1 MASRNNPINRRDD
14 IVIQQSKGEILI
26 YDLKLNRALCLNE
39 TSALVWRLCDG
50 TKSVEEI
57 SQAISKKL
65 KTPVSEDL
73 VFLALDQ
80 LKKENLLSNGAEIK
94 FKFDGLSRREAIRK
108 VGFAAMIALPV
119 ITSLVAPRAVD
130 AQSVACGGACTCSV
144 GNITSQAPS
153 LCRAVLNGT
162 SNCPDRSTCDCL
174 VVAGIGSTGGRC
186 QGT

>member
-1 MASRNNPINRRDD
+1 MASKNNPISRQDD
-14 IVIQQSKGEILI
+14 IVVQQSKDEILI

-80 LKKENLLSNGAEIK
+80 LKKRIY
-94 FKFDGLSRREAIRK
+94 
-108 VGFAAMIALPV
+108 
-119 ITSLVAPRAVD
+119 
-130 AQSVACGGACTCSV
+130 
-144 GNITSQAPS
+144 
-153 LCRAVLNGT
+153 
-162 SNCPDRSTCDCL
+162 
-174 VVAGIGSTGGRC
+174 
-186 QGT
+186 